1 EGTPTFTGAGT
12 IQLNASGATF
22 AQNARPATWG
32 AAIDGATS
40 AGITAILRTGS
51 GAGTWS
57 GNNSYTGRLV
67 IGSGAAVGA
76 GTFNNVNAFGAGG
89 VGNETIC
96 SAAVGST
103 TIQVGLAGGITIA
116 NEIISLSEG
125 GGGGVSSNGQLASVS
140 GTNTWAGT
148 INIAGTSNNAG
159 TGLGGIGATSGNT

>member
-1 EGTPTFTGAGT
+1 STGGAGGTVGLWSGNTAVFSAGTDATSAFTVTVPAATTVTGITGITLEEGTPTFTGAGT

-96 SAAVGST
+96 
-103 TIQVGLAGGITIA
+103 
-116 NEIISLSEG
+116 
-125 GGGGVSSNGQLASVS
+125 
-140 GTNTWAGT
+140 
-148 INIAGTSNNAG
+148 
-159 TGLGGIGATSGNT
+159 